1 MAAAESAS
9 DATRSPF
16 QHHQRRRWATRGGEH
31 AEEAEDCS
39 ICLEPIASD
48 ARQTLRC
55 SHSFCA
61 PCIKAVAR
69 KAAAE
74 DAAQANR
81 LGVVIPCPLCRSRER
96 VRI

>member
-1 MAAAESAS
+1 MGGSGRKRKRRHAKPVPAPSAAEVS
-9 DATRSPF
+9 D
-16 QHHQRRRWATRGGEH
+16 EEED

-69 KAAAE
+69 NAAAE
-74 DAAQANR
+74 DAAQASR
-81 LGVVIPCPLCRSRER
+81 LGVMIPCPMCRAQER

>member
-1 MAAAESAS
+1 MGGRDRKRKRRHAKPVPAPSAALVS
-9 DATRSPF
+9 D
-16 QHHQRRRWATRGGEH
+16 
-31 AEEAEDCS
+31 EEEYAKENEDCS
-39 ICLEPIASD
+39 ICLEPIALD

-69 KAAAE
+69 KAAVE
-74 DAAQANR
+74 NAARASR
-81 LGVVIPCPLCRSRER
+81 LGVMIPCPMCRAQER

>member
-1 MAAAESAS
+1 MGGRGRKRKRRHAKPVPAILAAEVS
-9 DATRSPF
+9 D
-16 QHHQRRRWATRGGEH
+16 EEED

-39 ICLEPIASD
+39 ICLEPIASK

-61 PCIKAVAR
+61 TCIEAVAR
-69 KAAAE
+69 NTAAE
-74 DAAQANR
+74 DAARASR
-81 LGVVIPCPLCRSRER
+81 LGVMIPCPMCRAQDR